1 MTSVPGKLTV
11 LIPAK
16 NERLNIRP
24 CIESVRTV
32 ADEILIADSG
42 STDGTLEI
50 ISRIGG
56 CRVIERELI
65 DFSDFKNWA
74 IPQAT
79 HPWVLI
85 LDADERITPTLAA
98 EIRAVLANPPE
109 NLDGYWIGR
118 ENYFIG
124 HRIRHCGW
132 NSDAVFRLFRRDVCR
147 YTNRRV
153 HESMDVAPGRA
164 GRLRCEMLALS
175 GVELR
180 SLSGEDG
187 SLHASR
193 RQDLHDRGRRASFAS
208 MLFRVPFRFLQLYI
222 VRLGFLD
229 GMAGLQICMISAFT
243 SFLKQARLWELDNAL
258 PQPDPEIEAERFAA

>member
-1 MTSVPGKLTV
+1 MHSVPGKLTV

-24 CIESVRTV
+24 CIESARGI
-32 ADEILIADSG
+32 ADEILVADSG

-56 CRVIERELI
+56 CRIIERELI

-79 HPWVLI
+79 HLWVLI
-85 LDADERITPTLAA
+85 LDADERITPELAA
-98 EIRAVLANPPE
+98 EIRAVLANPLD

-118 ENYFIG
+118 ENYFLG

-164 GRLRCEMLALS
+164 GKLRCDMLHYPVWNYDRYLAKMAHYTRL
-175 GVELR
+175 G
-180 SLSGEDG
+180 
-187 SLHASR
+187 A
-193 RQDLHDRGRRASFAS
+193 QDLHDRGRKASIGS
-208 MLFRVPFRFLQLYI
+208 MLFRVPLRFLQLYI

-229 GMAGLQICMISAFT
+229 GLAGLQICMISAFT

-258 PQPDPEIEAERFAA
+258 AQPDPEIEAERMAA